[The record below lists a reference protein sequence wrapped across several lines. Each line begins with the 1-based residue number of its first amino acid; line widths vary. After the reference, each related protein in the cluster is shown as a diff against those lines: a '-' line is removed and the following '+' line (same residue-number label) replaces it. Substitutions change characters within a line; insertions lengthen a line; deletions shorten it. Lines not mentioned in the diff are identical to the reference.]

1 MTTSRKKKAAP
12 GEVRYAE
19 ALEELERILDDLEG
33 DSIDVDVLADRVKRA
48 SELIQLCRQRLTKS
62 KAEIEQ
68 VVADLEA
75 HEQED
80 ASEAG

>member
-1 MTTSRKKKAAP
+1 MTTSRKKTAP
-12 GEVRYAE
+12 SGEVRYAD
-19 ALEELERILDDLEG
+19 ALAELERILDDLEG
-33 DSIDVDVLADRVKRA
+33 DSIDVDELAAHVKRA

-75 HEQED
+75 HEQEG